1 VLGREQEQGQRKNER
16 YMRDQD
22 RHTEQSE
29 RDREDRQN
37 HKLSIGERKAAGV
50 TSRIFT
56 LAAWSNRAQDLTSGA
71 QGPCW
76 LVGHRLAPGW
86 GARPRCPT
94 PAGLRGGG
102 PD

>member
-1 VLGREQEQGQRKNER
+1 MLGREQEQKQRRMKVHERLGQRHRAIRERGQRK
-16 YMRDQD
+16 
-22 RHTEQSE
+22 
-29 RDREDRQN
+29 QN
-37 HKLSIGERKAAGV
+37 RTTSGAEEERKAAGI

-86 GARPRCPT
+86 APGRDAH
-94 PAGLRGGG
+94 AGLRSGA
-102 PD
+102 